1 MFLLRFVLLVFS
13 FLYLGCHVESIGS
26 LLTGGAGARV
36 GVALFDDVCIAFWDV
51 SIVQIYHHGL
61 VVFEVVD
68 GKTFAILAN
77 HIGWIRHVA
86 KNNFLELPLELSL
99 FFLFLKLISHG
110 VLATPFHLGCPLLQ
124 CLKLLLHFYVVG
136 VGVVCIG
143 EDSLNNLIEV
153 LLVYLDGTRIIQSC
167 PCKFLSV

>member
-1 MFLLRFVLLVFS
+1 M
-13 FLYLGCHVESIGS
+13 
-26 LLTGGAGARV
+26 
-36 GVALFDDVCIAFWDV
+36 ALFDYVCISFLDV
-51 SIVQIYHHGL
+51 SIMQIYHHGL
-61 VVFEVVD
+61 VIFEIVNRD
-68 GKTFAILAN
+68 AFAILAN

-99 FFLFLKLISHG
+99 FFLFLKLVSRG
-110 VLATPFHLGCPLLQ
+110 GLATLFHLGSPLLQ